1 MIHERF
7 FVEDMKTQEARFVGT
22 SANHRHCI
30 TLVLLDTQNIAGLD
44 GWVHCMILISTVQA
58 FLYNMDIPKGGH
70 ALFIYIMQH
79 LYLLNIQ
86 MQR

>member
-30 TLVLLDTQNIAGLD
+30 TLVLFGHTK
-44 GWVHCMILISTVQA
+44 
-58 FLYNMDIPKGGH
+58 YNGIGRLGTLHDIDFNS
-70 ALFIYIMQH
+70 ASLFV
-79 LYLLNIQ
+79 
-86 MQR
+86 